1 MIEEMFNKIKRDNQ
15 DWSDIICFNVM
26 MIRAKRKFGRPTIS
40 KTLKRLVDKE
50 DYRGT
55 DIEKIIDQASGLNV
69 GQQGFCP
76 QKKT

>member
-1 MIEEMFNKIKRDNQ
+1 MIEEMFNKIKRDNP
-15 DWSDIICFNVM
+15 DWADVICFNVM
-26 MIRAKRKFGRPTIS
+26 MIRTKKKFGRSTIG
-40 KTLKRLVDKE
+40 KALKRLVDKE